1 MMDIEALNS
10 IAARDVRIMD
20 AVYRTRAA
28 LVHRN
33 GMRVQCEGRQQAL
46 DFHEEIDLL
55 TEVLEL
61 IGIDPSRAPTP
72 TRRDLS
78 GGGRMN

>member
-1 MMDIEALNS
+1 MTMMDIEALNS

-33 GMRVQCEGRQQAL
+33 GMRVQCEGRQQA
-46 DFHEEIDLL
+46 HSI
-55 TEVLEL
+55 
-61 IGIDPSRAPTP
+61 SM
-72 TRRDLS
+72 RRS
-78 GGGRMN
+78 TC